1 MGRARRLTRRGGPAT
16 SARRCVALI
25 VALHVASRDRTR
37 HSPRFCKLRGLITPG
52 KGPDSSPTPDGDARR
67 GVLARRSTA
76 HTAFAS
82 VYGLACARHK
92 PCLNGADVHQC
103 WLRGLLLEAKKKD
116 RRTGTVP
123 APSARPTAV

>member
-1 MGRARRLTRRGGPAT
+1 MLQTPRWRRSRGPCAQGLTRRGGPAT

-67 GVLARRSTA
+67 GVLAPPKHGDTRSLRSTVLRVRA
-76 HTAFAS
+76 TN
-82 VYGLACARHK
+82 LALTELMCT
-92 PCLNGADVHQC
+92 NVG
-103 WLRGLLLEAKKKD
+103 
-116 RRTGTVP
+116 
-123 APSARPTAV
+123 

>member
-1 MGRARRLTRRGGPAT
+1 MLQTPRWRRSRGPCAQGLTRRGGPAT

-67 GVLARRSTA
+67 GVLARRTGHGDTRSLRSTVLRVRA
-76 HTAFAS
+76 TN
-82 VYGLACARHK
+82 LALTELMCT
-92 PCLNGADVHQC
+92 NVG
-103 WLRGLLLEAKKKD
+103 
-116 RRTGTVP
+116 
-123 APSARPTAV
+123 